1 MSDACLTTARRL
13 PLKRENMSYAP
24 NEVRQS
30 EEIRRSR
37 GRGWLQLIFL
47 LGFLASV
54 LIGLMALI
62 GLYVLNQA
70 PQNVSV
76 VPEQRALIQ
85 PSQIPPHLALLQLT
99 GADPDALAKQ
109 ATNARESA
117 LGYALIQYDDSLA
130 AGQRAADMLRLGS
143 QFVDAGQTPQAI
155 DAYRTARTVAIL
167 APELAPLER
176 GQILTQAAVGLVA
189 AGAVEA
195 AVDTARQA
203 QHVAIQL
210 PDLLPAQRVQILDA
224 VAPVIRVHGS
234 EEAARQVS
242 ELLRNPAIGRRNIA
256 LISQW
261 TRLPEPVPVDTPL
274 LDVVARRQAAVQAL
288 TDRLLLTGGQ
298 DFDAERVLVR
308 SLLQEEDDLRAQR
321 YTRINESGLTLGQ
334 QHTLIQ
340 EQRNWILLKLRIGQG
355 GFGVDLAPDWGAQA
369 NALRLSLNQ
378 VTNNL
383 VTVLN
388 AQIAAESDPLI
399 AAMLRA
405 EVLQRLILYSEL
417 GFFPNAPLG
426 ELTTQLESAQTELER
441 LGASPALPIF
451 YDVNAAEPGF
461 RIAQRY

>member
-1 MSDACLTTARRL
+1 
-13 PLKRENMSYAP
+13 MSYAP

-30 EEIRRSR
+30 EEVRRSR

-47 LGFLASV
+47 LGFFASV

-70 PQNVSV
+70 PQSVSV
-76 VPEQRALIQ
+76 VSEQRALIQ

-130 AGQRAADMLRLGS
+130 ASQRAADMLRLGS

-203 QHVAIQL
+203 QHLAIQL
-210 PDLLPAQRVQILDA
+210 PNLLPAQRVQILDA
-224 VAPVIRVHGS
+224 VAPVLRAHGS
-234 EEAARQVS
+234 EEAARQIS

-261 TRLPEPVPVDTPL
+261 TQLPEPVSVDTPL
-274 LDVVARRQAAVQAL
+274 LDVVAQRQAAVQAL

-298 DFDAERVLVR
+298 DFDAERALVR

-321 YTRINESGLTLGQ
+321 YTRINESGLTLGR

-369 NALRLSLNQ
+369 DALRLSLNQ

-388 AQIAAESDPLI
+388 AQIAAESDPLV

-417 GFFPNAPLG
+417 GFYPNAPLG

-441 LGASPALPIF
+441 LGAPPALPIF